1 MSCQRSS
8 FAAAAGMLAVLLAAL
23 AAPRLDADLV
33 LPGSWE
39 VGTIPDTQAVS
50 RTVTLRNTGR
60 TEIAVRLLS
69 SCSCLT
75 VRPDRLRLDAGSS
88 ASVRLTLEP
97 AGLSGGISK
106 LVLAKVEDAEGLDRL
121 LTVNGTVLAKNPP
134 EVRQDTECEW
144 CKKLSA
150 ELRKQAYDS
159 WRKREGVLH
168 YYYSPDCRTCTDFL
182 DAEIPRVQKAI
193 GRTIEVDRQ
202 DIREPGVLAELDAV
216 LEGLGLGLEA
226 LPVLVI
232 GSTALQGERQIKAR
246 FEGEMRARQAT
257 H

>member
-1 MSCQRSS
+1 VSRRHSL
-8 FAAAAGMLAVLLAAL
+8 AAATGLLAVLLAVL
-23 AAPRLDADLV
+23 ATPRIGADLE
-33 LPGSWE
+33 LPGAWD

-60 TEIAVRLLS
+60 AALTVRLLS

-88 ASVRLTLEP
+88 ATVRLTLQP

-106 LVLAKVEDAEGLDRL
+106 LVLAKVETAEGLDRL

-134 EVRQDTECEW
+134 AVRQDTECEW
-144 CKKLSA
+144 CRKLSA

-159 WRKREGVLH
+159 WRKREGVVH
-168 YYYSPDCRTCTDFL
+168 YYSSPDCRTCTDFL

-193 GRTIEVDRQ
+193 GRTIDVDRQ

-216 LEGLGLGLEA
+216 LSDLGLELEA

-232 GSTALQGERQIKAR
+232 GKTAMQGEKEIRTR
-246 FEGEMRARQAT
+246 FEGEMRAQPSR
-257 H
+257 

>member
-1 MSCQRSS
+1 VSRQGSS
-8 FAAAAGMLAVLLAAL
+8 FTAAAGLLAAL
-23 AAPRLDADLV
+23 LAVLAAPPLRAELV
-33 LPGSWE
+33 LPGSWD

-50 RTVTLRNTGR
+50 LTVTLRNTGR
-60 TEIAVRLLS
+60 KEIAVRLFS

-75 VRPDRLRLDAGSS
+75 VQPDRLRLDAGSS
-88 ASVRLTLEP
+88 ALVRLTLEP

-106 LVLAKVEDAEGLDRL
+106 LVLAKVENAEGLDRL
-121 LTVNGTVLAKNPP
+121 LTVNGTVRAKNPP
-134 EVRQDTECEW
+134 AIRQDTECEW

-182 DAEIPRVQKAI
+182 DAEIPRVQKAL

-202 DIREPGVLAELDAV
+202 DIREPGVLAELEEA
-216 LEGLGLGLEA
+216 LKGLGLELRA

-232 GSTALQGERQIKAR
+232 GRTALQGEKEIRAR
-246 FEGEMRARQAT
+246 FEREMRAQPTR
-257 H
+257 